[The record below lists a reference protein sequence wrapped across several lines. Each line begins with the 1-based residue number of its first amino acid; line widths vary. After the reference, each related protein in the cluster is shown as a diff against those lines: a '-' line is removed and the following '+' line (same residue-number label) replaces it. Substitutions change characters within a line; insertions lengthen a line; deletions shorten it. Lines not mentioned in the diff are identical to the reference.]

1 MSTDTMTNPSSQPV
15 VNIWKF
21 VIGFVV
27 IFGLAAVAGIFF
39 REPIYAFGSA
49 VVGRYGLLGL
59 GVAVLL
65 VDSIP
70 TPLSYVPFMALGL
83 AGGLSFFEVF
93 WASSLASY
101 VAGWLGYGVGRVAG
115 MPPRFERWIHRRY
128 PRVRSL
134 LDQYG
139 GWGVAAIAVLPLPL
153 AVGTWSAGS
162 LRVRPQQV
170 AVALLLRVPKT
181 LVYVIMIDRGLQ
193 LGAG

>member
-49 VVGRYGLLGL
+49 VVDRYGLLGL

-70 TPLSYVPFMALGL
+70 TPLSYGHSWRLDWPVVCRFWSVLGR
-83 AGGLSFFEVF
+83 FP
-93 WASSLASY
+93 ASY
-101 VAGWLGYGVGRVAG
+101 VAGWLGYGVGRVVG
-115 MPPRFERWIHRRY
+115 MPPRFERWILGAIRGCGAF
-128 PRVRSL
+128 
-134 LDQYG
+134 DQYG
-139 GWGVAAIAVLPLPL
+139 GWGLQRLPFCPCRWRWEPGRL
-153 AVGTWSAGS
+153 ARCGCVPSGWRLHCCCGFRDAG
-162 LRVRPQQV
+162 LRGHD
-170 AVALLLRVPKT
+170 
-181 LVYVIMIDRGLQ
+181 YRGLQ